1 MKVVTIQQLERDL
14 DRIIDDVVDQQEHYS
29 VSISFITCAGT
40 ENDPC
45 TEREWQE
52 KSIAIL
58 PKEDY
63 EIIKDIY
70 IEWLEDSGFSFDETN
85 LPY

>member
-14 DRIIDDVVDQQEHYS
+14 DRIIDDVIDQQEHYS

-45 TEREWQE
+45 TDREWEE

-63 EIIKDIY
+63 EIMKDVY
-70 IEWLEDSGFSFDETN
+70 SEWLEDNGFSADDERIFT
-85 LPY
+85 

>member
-1 MKVVTIQQLERDL
+1 MKVVSIQQLERDL
-14 DRIIDDVVDQQEHYS
+14 DRIIDDVIDQQEHYS
-29 VSISFITCAGT
+29 VNVSFITCAGT

-45 TEREWQE
+45 TSEEWEE

-63 EIIKDIY
+63 EIMKDIY